1 GRERKEAAAPQEGNA
16 ALDEPFTQLCAH
28 LVGLHRRS
36 RAIDEPIHNRLYVT
50 TSHHTRPWW
59 RIAMLCLT
67 RNLSSEF
74 SSTDTLL
81 AVDLDPPA
89 SFVANHSGRE
99 YLLHWRPI
107 SLNPTT
113 VMAAVA
119 AGRDADLR
127 KLEPRAATYLG
138 DIEDC
143 DGIVVRPPAC
153 RTPRLNDL
161 LARLEDEIDAG

>member
-1 GRERKEAAAPQEGNA
+1 MPTSGPPPRD
-16 ALDEPFTQLCAH
+16 ALDAPARQLCF
-28 LVGLHRRS
+28 S
-36 RAIDEPIHNRLYVT
+36 
-50 TSHHTRPWW
+50 
-59 RIAMLCLT
+59 

-81 AVDLDPPA
+81 PVDLDPPA

-99 YLLHWRPI
+99 YFLHWRPI
-107 SLNPTT
+107 GLNPTT
-113 VMAAVA
+113 VMATVTAW
-119 AGRDADLR
+119 RDADLR

-153 RTPRLNDL
+153 RTPRLNNL
-161 LARLEDEIDAG
+161 LAGLRTRLTPDK

>member
-1 GRERKEAAAPQEGNA
+1 G
-16 ALDEPFTQLCAH
+16 
-28 LVGLHRRS
+28 RS

-89 SFVANHSGRE
+89 SFVANHSGSE
-99 YLLHWRPI
+99 YFLHRRPI
-107 SLNPTT
+107 GLNPTT

-119 AGRDADLR
+119 AGWDADLR
-127 KLEPRAATYLG
+127 KRELRTAPDSGEFEAWA
-138 DIEDC
+138 
-143 DGIVVRPPAC
+143 GIFVPPPAC
-153 RTPRLNDL
+153 RVPSLNDL
-161 LARLEDEIDAG
+161 LARLEDEIDAR